1 MTPFNT
7 FLLLAVLVTSAQH
20 SNKNN
25 PFSLIQASP
34 YQDASHYALPP
45 NIYDN
50 ILPGLTTPT
59 SFRTYPTPTPAPASP
74 AEQRD
79 APSTLPP
86 AGTES
91 GPAGFDITAPLVN
104 SIYTPGSGLIM
115 TWSNREVIFP
125 DSWVP
130 PQAILDLITHEA
142 NFSNS
147 PLLTKEDMRNL
158 AKMKVQ
164 DLRAIQQA
172 NTIKDSPV
180 LLKSLRLLSWPL
192 SDGDD
197 GQDNGAVATTT
208 MTRTMSLSAKILSDP
223 GFNLLNITNNNSSAR
238 LTILGTSGGV
248 LFWTIP
254 ADWEYEGEFEIEISS
269 AAGTP
274 GHHSTR
280 SIWILRDAMT
290 RQLNPQYNL
299 PSMDQQQ
306 QALLDA
312 KGAAQ
317 TRADIQRQRDMG
329 VFLGV
334 AAMMAA
340 VVLVGLGVVVG
351 MYRRKWAAQE
361 AAAVANRVSGS
372 LPSSRRSS
380 SSNLESVACCASPS
394 DGGIKRTLS
403 TTTTATRSQYA
414 EYTSSSR
421 AGILSVTQRQSLLDP
436 LQGDEDAHSPND
448 LNLNLSEETLHGVI
462 FKDDNINDNDE
473 DEKTTAGESGI
484 VVAAGVG
491 ESVSTTPV
499 NESFVDLPLY
509 EYCNNDNASALPNEK
524 RS

>member
-7 FLLLAVLVTSAQH
+7 LLLLTVLATSAQH

-25 PFSLIQASP
+25 LLTLVQASP
-34 YQDASHYALPP
+34 YQDAAHYALPP

-50 ILPGLTTPT
+50 IYPGLTTPT
-59 SFRTYPTPTPAPASP
+59 SFKTYPIPAPAPASLV
-74 AEQRD
+74 EQRD
-79 APSTLPP
+79 APSSPPPPP

-91 GPAGFDITAPLVN
+91 GPTGFDITGPLVN

-115 TWSNREVIFP
+115 TWSNREVVFP
-125 DSWVP
+125 DSWIP

-164 DLRAIQQA
+164 DLRSIQQA

-192 SDGDD
+192 SDGD
-197 GQDNGAVATTT
+197 GEGNGAVTVTA
-208 MTRTMSLSAKILSDP
+208 MTRTMGLSAKILSDP
-223 GFNLLNITNNNSSAR
+223 GFNLLNSTNNSSSAR
-238 LTILGTSGGV
+238 LTILGTSGGA
-248 LFWTIP
+248 LLWTIP
-254 ADWEYEGEFEIEISS
+254 SDWEYEGEFEIELSTT
-269 AAGTP
+269 AGTP
-274 GHHSTR
+274 GRHSSR
-280 SIWILRDAMT
+280 SFWILRDAVT

-312 KGAAQ
+312 KGAAR

-334 AAMMAA
+334 GAMMVA
-340 VVLVGLGVVVG
+340 VVLVGLRVVVG
-351 MYRRKWAAQE
+351 MYRRRWAAQE

-380 SSNLESVACCASPS
+380 SSNLESAACCAGPS
-394 DGGIKRTLS
+394 DSVIKRTSS
-403 TTTTATRSQYA
+403 TTTVARNQYA

-421 AGILSVTQRQSLLDP
+421 AGILSVKQQQRQSLLDP
-436 LQGDEDAHSPND
+436 LQGDEDAHSPKD
-448 LNLNLSEETLHGVI
+448 LNLNLSKDTLHGVI
-462 FKDDNINDNDE
+462 IKDDHDNEE
-473 DEKTTAGESGI
+473 DEKTTGESGI
-484 VVAAGVG
+484 FVVAGG
-491 ESVSTTPV
+491 GGSVSTTPV
-499 NESFVDLPLY
+499 DESFVDLPLY
-509 EYCNNDNASALPNEK
+509 EHGNNDSASTLANEK